1 MQIIQFVNCNI
12 TNLWQWNQLQ
22 LNRERSSKLFLSKCF
37 QVGPVQYAY
46 TFCTVQIVF
55 NKNSHWFLFVRED
68 EWAFDLLY
76 CVAFLVMDKQWVEK
90 NASYMDFNVRLILS
104 TRKSSDC
111 VFDRSYD
118 WCNYQEI
125 LKSTRAQLE
134 KELLLDD
141 VTRIEDMPSYR
152 LLC

>member
-1 MQIIQFVNCNI
+1 M
-12 TNLWQWNQLQ
+12 
-22 LNRERSSKLFLSKCF
+22 
-37 QVGPVQYAY
+37 
-46 TFCTVQIVF
+46 
-55 NKNSHWFLFVRED
+55 RED

-90 NASYMDFNVRLILS
+90 NASYMDFN
-104 TRKSSDC
+104 
-111 VFDRSYD
+111 
-118 WCNYQEI
+118 EI